1 MAKKPGKEAAG
12 EGGGEVGDPPLTPA
26 GRPEAAPGASDVAEV
41 LPPPAVVE
49 RRRLPDTRQSVT
61 KKITINH
68 LTEEGPVASLD
79 VYVTVGLYDDGTP
92 GEIFVRA
99 GKMGST
105 VSGLLDSVCI
115 CMSIGLQSGVPL
127 EWYVTKLKGMKF
139 EPEGQTNDPKI
150 RRAGSMIDA
159 IMRWL
164 ERRFITKED

>member
-1 MAKKPGKEAAG
+1 MKPDDETKG
-12 EGGGEVGDPPLTPA
+12 EGGGEVGDPPSTPA
-26 GRPEAAPGASDVAEV
+26 DRPEATSGTGGVAEV

-68 LTEEGPVASLD
+68 LTEEGSMASLD
-79 VYVTVGLYDDGTP
+79 LYVTVGLYDDGTP
-92 GEIFVRA
+92 GEIFARA

-127 EWYVTKLKGMKF
+127 AWYVTKLKGMKF

-164 ERRFITKED
+164 EMRFMTKEA